1 MTTTSKK
8 NTTRKTSKKV
18 TSKAASKSKA
28 SSSKS
33 KAASKSKAVS
43 KSKAASKAASKSK
56 TASKSCPVEE
66 VEEVVERPE
75 LPRLEATRESIVAWF
90 DRVIEDVELEVVKLR
105 KTKCQ
110 GGRFLKGLN
119 KKIKSLKTKSVKVMG
134 KKPARRTNTNSGFL
148 KKVPISKEMAKFTGW
163 DSSELK
169 SRVDVTKH
177 ICQYIREKNLQ
188 NPADRRQILPDAKL
202 TKLLSVK
209 KGDPPLTYYRI
220 QSCIKRHF
228 A

>member
-1 MTTTSKK
+1 MTTTSNK
-8 NTTRKTSKKV
+8 NTARKTSKKA
-18 TSKAASKSKA
+18 TSTRAKSSKSSKSSSKSSSKVSSKSSSKA
-28 SSSKS
+28 SS
-33 KAASKSKAVS
+33 KA
-43 KSKAASKAASKSK
+43 
-56 TASKSCPVEE
+56 TATSRPVEE
-66 VEEVVERPE
+66 VEAPVERPE

-110 GGRFLKGLN
+110 GGRFLKSLN

-188 NPADRRQILPDAKL
+188 NPSDRRQILPDSKLAKL
-202 TKLLSVK
+202 LGVK
-209 KGDPPLTYYRI
+209 KDDPPLTYYRI

-228 A
+228 S